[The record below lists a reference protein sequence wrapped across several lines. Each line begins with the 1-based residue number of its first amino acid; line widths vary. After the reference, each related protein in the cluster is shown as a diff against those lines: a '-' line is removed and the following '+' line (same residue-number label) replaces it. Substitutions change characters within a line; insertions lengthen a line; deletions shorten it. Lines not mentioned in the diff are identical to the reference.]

1 MPPPTSFLQEF
12 HRLHNNCY
20 FSEFWCLLQLPLDEL
35 VRTLGFDDQNEAAQF
50 CQFFGLTTDESC
62 VTLDKAMFIEPEEN
76 WCPRRSALIE
86 QKRTTS
92 IGEVSSHVTCH
103 IRCSIQLRLCFI
115 CFTCTSTCLTVMKVY
130 LCCTCRNVHV
140 SYLDFKKLA

>member
-1 MPPPTSFLQEF
+1 M
-12 HRLHNNCY
+12 
-20 FSEFWCLLQLPLDEL
+20 
-35 VRTLGFDDQNEAAQF
+35 RTLGFDDQNEAAQF

-103 IRCSIQLRLCFI
+103 IRCSIQLGFCFL
-115 CFTCTSTCLTVMKVY
+115 CFTCTSTCLTVTNIYVAHAEIYLFLIWILKSGLKV
-130 LCCTCRNVHV
+130 R
-140 SYLDFKKLA
+140 FKIAAELLLYSRKRME

>member
-1 MPPPTSFLQEF
+1 M
-12 HRLHNNCY
+12 
-20 FSEFWCLLQLPLDEL
+20 
-35 VRTLGFDDQNEAAQF
+35 RTLGFDDQNEAAQF

-103 IRCSIQLRLCFI
+103 IRCSIQLGFWFI
-115 CFTCTSTCLTVMKVY
+115 CLTCTSTCLTVMNIYVAHAKMYFFLIWILKCWLKV
-130 LCCTCRNVHV
+130 R
-140 SYLDFKKLA
+140 FKIAAELLLYSRKRME